1 MQSISLEEAQ
11 KKLQNFNNRT
21 LINFIAQRQC
31 QKNPSDL
38 LKFAY
43 ELANERRSKELAM
56 IWKGKKLKDEPI
68 ERIIEEFEKGEL

>member
-11 KKLQNFNNRT
+11 KRLQNFNNRT

-43 ELANERRSKELAM
+43 ELANERRSK
-56 IWKGKKLKDEPI
+56 DH
-68 ERIIEEFEKGEL
+68 